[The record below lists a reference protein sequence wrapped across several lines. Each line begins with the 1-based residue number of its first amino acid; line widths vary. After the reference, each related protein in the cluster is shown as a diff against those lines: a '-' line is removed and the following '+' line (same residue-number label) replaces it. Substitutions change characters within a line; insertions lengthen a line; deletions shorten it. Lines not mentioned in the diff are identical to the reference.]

1 MTCCQ
6 IIVTSADEY
15 RTKVGDVTSDVKK
28 LISNLGIKNNYVV
41 QFRNLQ
47 QSFSVR
53 MKLAKINRG
62 LKLKQSD
69 WMENYIDFNTAK
81 RRKAANKF

>member
-47 QSFSVR
+47 
-53 MKLAKINRG
+53 
-62 LKLKQSD
+62 
-69 WMENYIDFNTAK
+69 
-81 RRKAANKF
+81 